1 MRLVRAMQ
9 RLFRDEVNVLG
20 WKKSFSQG
28 IGVTVP
34 KARTR
39 DKPMTMTRI
48 LVQRGSTG
56 SSSLNLSRSSSLPG
70 PSAFSTHQ
78 VPSAAKDG
86 EVNEEV
92 SELVASDEHLECS
105 RSSENKGV
113 KDDPLVE
120 NLRNDRNGTSSDAI
134 AEAEKDSTVVGFTS
148 YCKRKRRDKVYG
160 SNVEIQALSEMYNR
174 PIHIYSYSI
183 EVRTMLYCF
192 EIYHFVTLNLN
203 VMLINISCHLLI
215 KLHTNRQSWRR
226 GGSTLIWS
234 LLRRKSS
241 EWAEYLGNDKF
252 KMHVERASTA
262 EPSSSGARSE
272 SSKVEGSKEQVLSSW
287 MELVLSMGFSYLQAI
302 EAYSILGDD
311 VESMVLSPRN
321 RE

>member
-1 MRLVRAMQ
+1 
-9 RLFRDEVNVLG
+9 
-20 WKKSFSQG
+20 
-28 IGVTVP
+28 
-34 KARTR
+34 
-39 DKPMTMTRI
+39 MTRI

-134 AEAEKDSTVVGFTS
+134 AEAEKVNTLAALGSCDMMNDSGEKVASETEGSSGDPSPIGSRRSPNPVRAGSSRRAVAWPIVSTRTSPSESWPSSPRSHGENEGYNSADEQSPCFVSSYGDAERERQFEIDIRLAKGLEVKRMLEDGNCLFRAVADQERERDHFSQFITEGFTS

-183 EVRTMLYCF
+183 
-192 EIYHFVTLNLN
+192 
-203 VMLINISCHLLI
+203 
-215 KLHTNRQSWRR
+215 
-226 GGSTLIWS
+226 G
-234 LLRRKSS
+234 
-241 EWAEYLGNDKF
+241 D
-252 KMHVERASTA
+252 
-262 EPSSSGARSE
+262 
-272 SSKVEGSKEQVLSSW
+272 
-287 MELVLSMGFSYLQAI
+287 
-302 EAYSILGDD
+302 ILD
-311 VESMVLSPRN
+311 
-321 RE
+321 